1 MDLSR
6 RQFLQLSTSAGAGTA
21 VGTLVGL
28 GVNLTPATTR
38 AQYLRIQ
45 DAKVTPSVCPYCSVG
60 CATLV
65 HTIDGKIVNI
75 EGDPRS
81 PHNEGTLCPKRAA
94 TYQLH
99 VNPNRPIKVL
109 HRAPEATDWEEW
121 PLDRAMDR

>member
-6 RQFLQLSTSAGAGTA
+6 RQFIQLSTSAGAGTA

-38 AQYLRIQ
+38 AQHLRIQ

-65 HTIDGKIVNI
+65 HTIDGIIVNI
-75 EGDPRS
+75 DADPRS
-81 PHNEGTLCPKRAA
+81 AHNDAIICIERVASPHLQVTR
-94 TYQLH
+94 
-99 VNPNRPIKVL
+99 
-109 HRAPEATDWEEW
+109 
-121 PLDRAMDR
+121 